1 MVGLIIVLVVTIPIA
16 ILWANGISKMKEQYP
31 DYKGEDFLNW
41 SDDNA
46 HTEDN
51 F

>member
-1 MVGLIIVLVVTIPIA
+1 MVGLIITVLISITIA
-16 ILWANGISKMKEQYP
+16 ILWANGVSKMNEQHP

-41 SDDNA
+41 DDNST
-46 HTEDN
+46 HTEDK